1 MLTQPKQVA
10 RITEMF
16 QVRKEVLNPASVK
29 LIGDKDDSPLLY
41 TTKQIIC

>member
-10 RITEMF
+10 RTTEMF
-16 QVRKEVLNPASVK
+16 QVSKEVLSPVSVK
-29 LIGDKDDSPLLY
+29 LIGDEDDSPLLY